1 MTYFRV
7 LVRVEWILFRFLSFV
22 GWFRDN
28 KFLRVFWNFYFR
40 SHLLLS
46 RGLCQQIVLCTQAG
60 ERHLAPGFKHWS
72 WFSSLSYASHFGPLS
87 SGGAGFWPPLLL
99 PDAYRKPKQNPLC
112 LWSQALLSCAFLL
125 LAASTRLGIWV
136 SMCCLGVPFLHFT
149 LLASVSRAE
158 GGDF

>member
-7 LVRVEWILFRFLSFV
+7 LVRVEWILFWLLSFV

-40 SHLLLS
+40 SHLPLS
-46 RGLCQQIVLCTQAG
+46 RGLCQQIALCTQAG

-72 WFSSLSYASHFGPLS
+72 WFSSLSSASHFGPLS

-99 PDAYRKPKQNPLC
+99 PDAYRKPKQNPLRSVVRFC
-112 LWSQALLSCAFLL
+112 FWPPRP
-125 LAASTRLGIWV
+125 RLGIWV
-136 SMCCLGVPFLHFT
+136 SMCCFGVPFLHFT